1 MAELY
6 KSLGKKT
13 FAICDRQNS
22 NNKDLIEAQVEMLL
36 MHEEVGIEDLI
47 LNGAK
52 EEALN
57 RFAKQLDIPQ
67 HLQRFNLETQTKD
80 LLKEYFCWSK
90 ANWGLLISLLSVLK
104 MKFHYGFVKQLQ
116 G

>member
-1 MAELY
+1 
-6 KSLGKKT
+6 
-13 FAICDRQNS
+13 
-22 NNKDLIEAQVEMLL
+22 MLL

-90 ANWGLLISLLSVLK
+90 ANWGIADFLAQCSKDEIPLWLCQAASRLKEACMPSISDENLTSINTE
-104 MKFHYGFVKQLQ
+104 HGR
-116 G
+116 